1 MPHRKGIY
9 DTDLHFV
16 IDPVTRTIRNDSGK
30 VTIIQFD
37 HNSERFT
44 FEIPRHIDGHDM
56 SECNRV
62 EVHYNNIGTGQTN
75 KGVYEVDDL
84 QVSPDNDLY
93 VTCSWLISQNATR
106 LVGKLAFVVRF
117 ECVVT
122 EGEEEGKIEYA
133 WNTAPYT
140 DVRIVSG
147 IYNSEEIVYEYA
159 DVLAQWKQD
168 LIDAGIIETIEQT
181 KTSTEDSGIN
191 ELTVR
196 MTDGT
201 EYAFEVRNGSIGPR
215 GPHGYSAYEI
225 AKQHGYNGTE
235 EEWNAAVNEARVAAE
250 NAATNAK
257 SSETNAATSEANAK
271 SSEQAANASS
281 TSAANSATASANNA
295 SAAAVSEA
303 NAKASELAAK
313 QSETNAKTSADK
325 AKQSETTAANSEAN
339 ANMSASAAAT
349 SETNAKSSEVAAK
362 ESETNAK
369 SSENNA
375 KQSELNAATSATNA
389 ETSEEAAKESE
400 TNAATSAANALASET
415 NAKSSEDKA
424 KQSETNAA
432 KSETNAAASAS
443 NASAS
448 ETYARSSELAAKESE
463 LNAKTSE
470 DNAKQSETNAATFAS
485 NALVSETNAKAS
497 EQSAKQSELNA
508 KSSENNAKQSE
519 TNSAVSALAASTSE
533 TNAAKSEQ
541 NAKSSEQA
549 AATSAENSA
558 NSATNAAISEQNA
571 SNSATNAN
579 TSATNAAKSASAAE
593 LSANDAAASARN
605 AQANA
610 DNLNTDLIHARM
622 DLKADGLYFDSE
634 AKLLYLTSNGET
646 LGDGVAITA
655 FYDKETEYTMTLD
668 NLMDSNTISV
678 SENAQVVLEFSYS
691 SVNAEGANDGSAAGS
706 IYINKAEIEALTIS
720 QGVNQI
726 DVTNYL
732 ISGINTVEFIVQ
744 NSEGTIRSITYVVNT
759 HVGTVSDWVTKE
771 DVDAMF
777 SGTYI

>member
-140 DVRIVSG
+140 DVRVVSG

-181 KTSTEDSGIN
+181 KTSTEDNGIN

-196 MTDGT
+196 MTDGK
-201 EYAFEVRNGSIGPR
+201 EYAFEVRNGSIGPI
-215 GPHGYSAYEI
+215 GPQGYSAYEI
-225 AKQHGYNGTE
+225 AKQQGYEGSE

-281 TSAANSATASANNA
+281 TSAANSATASADNA

-313 QSETNAKTSADK
+313 QSEINAKA
-325 AKQSETTAANSEAN
+325 SEDN
-339 ANMSASAAAT
+339 AR
-349 SETNAKSSEVAAK
+349 
-362 ESETNAK
+362 
-369 SSENNA
+369 
-375 KQSELNAATSATNA
+375 QSELNAATSAANA
-389 ETSEEAAKESE
+389 QASENATKESEANAKQSEQNTKSSESKAKQSE
-400 TNAATSAANALASET
+400 TNAATSAANALTSET
-415 NAKSSEDKA
+415 NSKSSENKAKQSELNAKSSEDKA
-424 KQSETNAA
+424 KQSELDAA
-432 KSETNAAASAS
+432 TSAS
-443 NASAS
+443 NA
-448 ETYARSSELAAKESE
+448 L
-463 LNAKTSE
+463 TSE
-470 DNAKQSETNAATFAS
+470 SNAAT
-485 NALVSETNAKAS
+485 
-497 EQSAKQSELNA
+497 
-508 KSSENNAKQSE
+508 
-519 TNSAVSALAASTSE
+519 
-533 TNAAKSEQ
+533 SEQ

-571 SNSATNAN
+571 SNSEANAN
-579 TSATNAAKSASAAE
+579 TSAVNAAESASSAE
-593 LSANDAAASARN
+593 LSAKDAAASARN

-610 DNLNTDLIHARM
+610 DNLNVDLVHARV
-622 DLKADGLYFDSE
+622 DLKADNLYFDSST
-634 AKLLYLTSNGET
+634 KMLYLTSDGEII
-646 LGDGVAITA
+646 GDGVAITVPESA
-655 FYDKETEYTMTLD
+655 PSTYTMTLT
-668 NLMDSNTISV
+668 NLMDNNVLSV
-678 SENAQVVLEFSYS
+678 SEDAQVVLEFSYS
-691 SVNAEGANDGSAAGS
+691 SVNSEGVNDGPGSGVITINNVEQASLSIAQGAN
-706 IYINKAEIEALTIS
+706 TF
-720 QGVNQI
+720 
-726 DVTNYL
+726 DVTSYL
-732 ISGINTVEFIVQ
+732 ISGVNTIKIEVT
-744 NSEGTIRSITYVVNT
+744 NSEGTTRSIVYVINT